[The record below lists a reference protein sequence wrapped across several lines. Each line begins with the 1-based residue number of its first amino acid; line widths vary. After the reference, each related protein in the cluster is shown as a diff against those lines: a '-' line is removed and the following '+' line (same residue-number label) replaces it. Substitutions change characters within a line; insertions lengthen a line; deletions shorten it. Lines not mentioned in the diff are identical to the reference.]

1 MVLDSVTSSG
11 REPSMSLMD
20 GSAPAFSRSS
30 TMSANSHADAAER
43 HIREV
48 EQQNLGMQQ
57 TRGPTGGNKF
67 TQTFM
72 YFPKIEKK
80 VPVNQEMIIDHLLIF
95 SASLVYLFKVYLWQL
110 IAKITF
116 SLFKIKIVNIYAN
129 YFKKGAGR
137 LLHLAGDQGR
147 QIRIW

>member
-1 MVLDSVTSSG
+1 
-11 REPSMSLMD
+11 
-20 GSAPAFSRSS
+20 
-30 TMSANSHADAAER
+30 MSANSHADAAER

-110 IAKITF
+110 KAKITF

-129 YFKKGAGR
+129 SFKKGAGR
-137 LLHLAGDQGR
+137 LLHLAGD
-147 QIRIW
+147 